1 MLNKKLVIFAL
12 ILLIEKAHTQGQ
24 TRNALSQR
32 VSQTDRSIAVHKT
45 FLNITVDGNLTDE
58 AWQFSAMADSFINKW
73 PTDTG
78 KARLQTTVTV
88 TYDARFI
95 YFGIRAEMTDKDPVI
110 QSVKRDVNPYYSD
123 GVSVVID
130 PSGK

>member
-12 ILLIEKAHTQGQ
+12 IFLIGKAHTQGQ
-24 TRNALSQR
+24 TRHALSQQGHALSQR

-78 KARLQTTVTV
+78 KARLQTTVKV
-88 TYDARFI
+88 TYDARFFI
-95 YFGIRAEMTDKDPVI
+95 LEYGPRWPIKI
-110 QSVKRDVNPYYSD
+110 L
-123 GVSVVID
+123 
-130 PSGK
+130 